1 MPATAPTFWI
11 VFTNAA
17 ASAAA
22 ERPPPISLT
31 VMIAITGN
39 IDPRSEPYPA
49 TDSAAMG
56 LVGMAA
62 GAEAG
67 GIAVLQS
74 QRRPS
79 RRRPPLGRPERR
91 HYPSRLH
98 LTDRTSAGKG
108 TDVWG
113 G

>member
-1 MPATAPTFWI
+1 
-11 VFTNAA
+11 
-17 ASAAA
+17 
-22 ERPPPISLT
+22 
-31 VMIAITGN
+31 MIAITGN

-79 RRRPPLGRPERR
+79 RRRPHLGRPERR
-91 HYPSRLH
+91 DYRPLLH
-98 LTDRTSAGKG
+98 LTGTEIVPIGTVLRTRG
-108 TDVWG
+108 TNADAPG
-113 G
+113 INIIPKPQQHRGEKPPNSTIE